1 MEEETEKR
9 ERMPTKSSSVIFFA
23 ISSYL
28 ETEQSN
34 KADERTFLTWQH
46 VTLLLLLLFRLR
58 LNLVPF
64 RQLERTGDLF
74 ACAPINS

>member
-1 MEEETEKR
+1 
-9 ERMPTKSSSVIFFA
+9 MPTKSSSVIFFA

-46 VTLLLLLLFRLR
+46 VTLLLLPFRLR